1 MVKDIT
7 KGEKEK
13 QFQIPLSGKW
23 KPVFTGPQLKE
34 GDFKALTNMRY
45 TDSLS
50 IKSILG
56 MSKVNPDAITSS
68 IW

>member
-1 MVKDIT
+1 MAKEET
-7 KGEKEK
+7 KGKEVK

-34 GDFKALTNMRY
+34 GDFKVLTNMRY

-56 MSKVNPDAITSS
+56 MSKVNPDRITPS

>member
-1 MVKDIT
+1 MAKEVT

-34 GDFKALTNMRY
+34 GDFKVLTNIRY
-45 TDSLS
+45 TDSLG

-56 MSKVNPDAITSS
+56 MSKVNPDPINLSLL
-68 IW
+68 